1 MRTALYARYSTDKQ
15 RESSIED
22 QFRNCVQYAERESWQ
37 ITARYKDGAI
47 SGATA
52 DRPGYQAMLA
62 DAQAGAFDVLVVDD
76 LSRLSRDLPTFRPGL
91 EVVHPNRRAG
101 YSLKCRN
108 RLDTRDIGSYTTR
121 QTDYEVA
128 MARQV
133 QLNAEIDAELAKAL
147 KIRLIQDDLTYRA
160 WLERQI
166 RKYVSKQPRTRLR
179 AGI

>member
-1 MRTALYARYSTDKQ
+1 
-15 RESSIED
+15 
-22 QFRNCVQYAERESWQ
+22 
-37 ITARYKDGAI
+37 
-47 SGATA
+47 
-52 DRPGYQAMLA
+52 
-62 DAQAGAFDVLVVDD
+62 
-76 LSRLSRDLPTFRPGL
+76 
-91 EVVHPNRRAG
+91 
-101 YSLKCRN
+101 
-108 RLDTRDIGSYTTR
+108 
-121 QTDYEVA
+121 